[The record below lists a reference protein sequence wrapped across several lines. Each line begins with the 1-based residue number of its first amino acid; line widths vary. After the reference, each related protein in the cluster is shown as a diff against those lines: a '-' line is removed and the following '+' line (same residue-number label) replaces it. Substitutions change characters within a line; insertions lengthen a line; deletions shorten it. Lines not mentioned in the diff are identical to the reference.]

1 MSHRHRGS
9 GTVCKTGDGN
19 ARSGSCVISG
29 MPDGRRCTEGVRF
42 SHSSHYVSHNFFS
55 SPLFTLDIDLQLVF
69 LPTCRDGK
77 RGSATSAQFCLCCS
91 LRTNHEQVFEPPGT
105 HLPHLETGHN
115 EPSPSEV
122 LRIHVNI
129 RTS

>member
-1 MSHRHRGS
+1 MDVAAQKVS
-9 GTVCKTGDGN
+9 GFLIP
-19 ARSGSCVISG
+19 VI
-29 MPDGRRCTEGVRF
+29 MF
-42 SHSSHYVSHNFFS
+42 HIIFFS

-69 LPTCRDGK
+69 LPTCMDGK

-91 LRTNHEQVFEPPGT
+91 LRTNHEQVFEPPRT